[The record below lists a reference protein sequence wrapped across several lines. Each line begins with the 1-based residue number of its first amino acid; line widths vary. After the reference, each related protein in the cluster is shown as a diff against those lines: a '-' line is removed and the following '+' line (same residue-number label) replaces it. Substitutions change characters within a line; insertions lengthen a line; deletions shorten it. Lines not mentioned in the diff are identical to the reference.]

1 MISHFVT
8 FQHFRYL
15 KSAVLISLGA
25 SIAYAVHDSGGHP
38 GGGTW
43 LGYVLGSGAIALIA
57 WLAWFGIRKRR
68 FKGYGLVHGW
78 LSAHIYLGL
87 SLMVVATLHTGFRF
101 GWNVHTLAYALMV
114 VVIMSGA
121 FGAIA
126 YSVLP
131 SLALANRG
139 VQSLEGIISEI
150 LSIDREVRELSVAL
164 DDKLGSLLADATEP
178 PRFGGNLWHLL
189 TGSVPKC
196 PTALGLSHIEGV
208 AASGAVTLE
217 ESAAYASLARLLGRK
232 LRLLERARRDLRYRA
247 IRDIW
252 LFLHVPM
259 TFGLIAALI
268 AHIFSVFF
276 FW

>member
-8 FQHFRYL
+8 FQHFRHL
-15 KSAVLISLGA
+15 KSATLISLSA
-25 SIAYAVHDSGGHP
+25 AIAYAVHDPGGRP

-43 LGYVLGSGAIALIA
+43 LGYGLGALSVALIA

-78 LSAHIYLGL
+78 LSAHIYFGL
-87 SLMVVATLHTGFRF
+87 SLLVVATLHTGFHF

-114 VVIMSGA
+114 VVIVSGA
-121 FGAIA
+121 FGAMA

-131 SLALANRG
+131 PLSLKNRG
-139 VQSLEGIISEI
+139 AQSTEGLTSEI
-150 LSIDREVRELSVAL
+150 VSIDREVRQLSIAL
-164 DDKLGSLLADATEP
+164 NDKLSSLLADATEP
-178 PRFGGNLWHLL
+178 PRFGGSLRRLL
-189 TGSVPKC
+189 TGNDPKC
-196 PTALGLSHIEGV
+196 PTSLSLSHIERA

-217 ESAAYASLARLLGRK
+217 EGAVYASLARLLGRK
-232 LRLLERARRDLRYRA
+232 LRLLERARRDVRYRA

-252 LFLHVPM
+252 LFLHVPL

-268 AHIFSVFF
+268 AHIFSIFF